1 MTNPEL
7 TIIVPIFNLEKDI
20 SRCIDSILNQDFK
33 NYELLLINDGST
45 DHSGKV
51 IDGYAIK
58 DQRIQVFHQ
67 ENKGVSAARNLGLKK
82 AKGTWV
88 SFIDGDDTIYPNSLS
103 TLMKATDN
111 QSLELI
117 IARSFVEKEDK
128 LKKEDYGFDSSF
140 LDKSFSGYELI
151 TQKSYLRGS
160 VCGCL
165 FNTHFLKENRI
176 EFPHD
181 LKIGEDSIFIT
192 LVHLYSQYI
201 VFIDQIFYIINERE
215 GSASRS
221 WTPEKVL
228 KMTDSITFIKNY
240 IEKHPQL
247 SKSQLAILDYR
258 IYGVVSTLFYN
269 FYYCFSFK
277 YFFKI
282 MRNLKNLVPVKIET
296 LDIQMSKSKVK
307 LLNFSLPLFA
317 VSVLLKQ
324 LFREKLKQHS

>member
-1 MTNPEL
+1 MKITL
-7 TIIVPIFNLEKDI
+7 IVPVYNIEKDL
-20 SRCIDSILNQDFK
+20 SSCLDSILNQDFK
-33 NYELLLINDGST
+33 DYELLLINDGST
-45 DHSGKV
+45 DSSGEICNK
-51 IDGYAIK
+51 YALK
-58 DQRIQVFHQ
+58 DNRIQVFHQ
-67 ENKGVSAARNLGLKK
+67 ENKGVSAARNLGLEW
-82 AKGTWV
+82 AKGEWICFV
-88 SFIDGDDTIYPNSLS
+88 DGDDMIHSNSLS
-103 TLMKATDN
+103 TLIKATEN
-111 QSLELI
+111 NRLEML
-117 IARSFVEKEDK
+117 IARSFVYKNGETKSERYK
-128 LKKEDYGFDSSF
+128 FDETF
-140 LDKSFSGYELI
+140 LEKSFDGYELI
-151 TQKSYLRGS
+151 TDKSYKRGS
-160 VCGCL
+160 VCGCI
-165 FNTHFLKENRI
+165 FNTNFLKINKI
-176 EFPHD
+176 KFPLD

-201 VFIDQIFYIINERE
+201 VFIDQIFYLINERE